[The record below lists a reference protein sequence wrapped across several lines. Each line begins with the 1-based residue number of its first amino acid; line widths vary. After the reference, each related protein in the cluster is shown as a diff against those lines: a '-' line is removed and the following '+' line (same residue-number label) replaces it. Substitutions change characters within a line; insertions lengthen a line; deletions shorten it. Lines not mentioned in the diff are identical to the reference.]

1 MNTLRLD
8 YQLSLWCIANYW
20 GNARFNSMH
29 KTENTKYHIVGTVSK
44 SIRKF
49 IETVKI
55 DTSNKYENDSV
66 FLNFIKLFEFI
77 PITGRTFQ
85 RKLCHLLYPELFL
98 SSTVNMLHHATNIY
112 NNVFDSCSRA
122 ILITRGKNL
131 ERDLTS
137 TFFNVW
143 WLKLQLRKS
152 LKAYHFDE

>member
-1 MNTLRLD
+1 MLD

-20 GNARFNSMH
+20 GNDRFNSMH

-44 SIRKF
+44 SNRKF

-77 PITGRTFQ
+77 PITGTTFQ
-85 RKLCHLLYPELFL
+85 RNLCHLLYPELFL
-98 SSTVNMLHHATNIY
+98 SSIVNMLHHATNIY
-112 NNVFDSCSRA
+112 NNESDSCSRA
-122 ILITRGKNL
+122 ILITKGKNL
-131 ERDLTS
+131 GRDLTS

>member
-1 MNTLRLD
+1 MLD

-20 GNARFNSMH
+20 GNDRFNSMH

-44 SIRKF
+44 YNRKF

-55 DTSNKYENDSV
+55 DTSNKYENETFWV
-66 FLNFIKLFEFI
+66 YNNNRKN
-77 PITGRTFQ
+77 FQ

-98 SSTVNMLHHATNIY
+98 SSIVNMLHHATNIY
-112 NNVFDSCSRA
+112 NNVSDSCSRA

-131 ERDLTS
+131 GRDLTS